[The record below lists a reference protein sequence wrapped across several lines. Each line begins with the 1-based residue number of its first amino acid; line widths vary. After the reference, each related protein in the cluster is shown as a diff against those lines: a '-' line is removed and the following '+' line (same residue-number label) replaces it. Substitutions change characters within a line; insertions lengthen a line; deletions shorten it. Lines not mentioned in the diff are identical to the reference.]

1 MQRYWSGNGKNS
13 HKNPN
18 LELFNLHLSE
28 LILEVEGIKLRA
40 ERNDIGAIKEHLE
53 RMNAVLLEIM
63 DARMGLAE
71 KCANITN

>member
-1 MQRYWSGNGKNS
+1 MEKTNLQKS
-13 HKNPN
+13 PN

-40 ERNDIGAIKEHLE
+40 ERNDIDAIKEHLD

-63 DARMGLAE
+63 DGRMGLAE
-71 KCANITN
+71 KCANIIN